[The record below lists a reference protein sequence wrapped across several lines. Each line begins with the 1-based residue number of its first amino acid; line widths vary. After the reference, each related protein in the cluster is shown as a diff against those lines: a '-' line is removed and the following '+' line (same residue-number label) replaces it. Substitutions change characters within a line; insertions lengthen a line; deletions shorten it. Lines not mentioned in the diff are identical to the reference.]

1 MPSKR
6 LVLYNGGAAGPAA
19 RLVVR
24 MRFLHTSDWHVG
36 RTIRS
41 HSRIDEHRAVFAEII
56 DIANRE
62 QVDAVLV
69 TGDIFHE
76 RRPSL
81 EAQELVAETLAE
93 LARQR
98 IPSVMIP
105 GNHDDSSL
113 LRALKPLGTLV
124 QAHIV
129 PEVVEDLSS
138 LIVPILARSGGE
150 KALIG
155 CLPYLHPH
163 LVLSTAESMGMT
175 EEGRISA
182 YQGKVQE
189 FFRALVEEMRR
200 KDPGAVSIV
209 LAHLHLLECE
219 FGGGEW
225 RSSVFPVGTGFL
237 PAHVQYVAL
246 GHLHKPQVVEK
257 AKSQTRYAGS
267 ILQMDF
273 GERDQKKS
281 VCLIDAHPGKPATI
295 NEIPLSKGKWLLRRT
310 GTAEAIL
317 AQAQDFTDAWV
328 EVILSPEKPNMEL
341 VARIR
346 ALPAVI
352 SLRFAEPQEATTTS
366 NERDRRSHADRPAGE
381 LFREYYKSRKNID
394 PEPQLMAL
402 FERLYQEAATA
413 SETGD

>member
-1 MPSKR
+1 MMDQQCKELPMK
-6 LVLYNGGAAGPAA
+6 V
-19 RLVVR
+19 
-24 MRFLHTSDWHVG
+24 LHTSDWHVG
-36 RTIRS
+36 RTIRNR
-41 HSRIDEHRAVFAEII
+41 SRIDEHRAVFAEIV
-56 DIANRE
+56 DIAKQE
-62 QVDAVLV
+62 DVDAVLV

-98 IPSVMIP
+98 IPSVLIP
-105 GNHDDSSL
+105 GNHDDPSL
-113 LRALKPLGTLV
+113 LRALKPLGTLA
-124 QAHIV
+124 QAHLV
-129 PEVVEDLSS
+129 PDVVEDLSS
-138 LIVPILARSGGE
+138 LIIPIVARAGGE
-150 KALIG
+150 QALIG

-163 LVLSTAESMGMT
+163 LVLNTAESMGMT

-189 FFRALVEEMRR
+189 FFRALVEGMQR
-200 KDPGAVSIV
+200 KDSGAVSIV

-225 RSSVFPVGTGFL
+225 RSSVFPVATGFL

-281 VCLIDAHPGKPATI
+281 VCLIEAHPGKPATVT
-295 NEIPLSKGKWLLRRT
+295 EIPLTKGKWLLRRT
-310 GTAEAIL
+310 GTAEALL
-317 AQAQDFTDAWV
+317 AQAPEFSDAWV
-328 EVILSPEKPNMEL
+328 EVVVSFEKHDVDL
-341 VARIR
+341 VNRIR
-346 ALPAVI
+346 ALPEVI
-352 SLRFAEPQEATTTS
+352 SLRFEEPQEASAGNGETEKRGS
-366 NERDRRSHADRPAGE
+366 GDRPAVE
-381 LFREYYKSRKNID
+381 LFRDYYKVKKKTE
-394 PEPQLMAL
+394 PEPQLVAL
-402 FERLYQEAATA
+402 FERLYQEASTA
-413 SETGD
+413 DETGD

>member
-1 MPSKR
+1 MK
-6 LVLYNGGAAGPAA
+6 
-19 RLVVR
+19 
-24 MRFLHTSDWHVG
+24 FLHTSDWHVG
-36 RTIRS
+36 RTIRNR
-41 HSRIDEHRAVFAEII
+41 SRIDEHRAVFAEII
-56 DIANRE
+56 DIAKQE

-76 RRPSL
+76 RRPAL

-93 LARQR
+93 LARER
-98 IPSVMIP
+98 IPSVLIP
-105 GNHDDSSL
+105 GNHDDPSL

-138 LIVPILARSGGE
+138 LIVPISARTGGE

-163 LVLSTAESMGMT
+163 LVLNTAESMGMT
-175 EEGRISA
+175 EEARLST
-182 YQGKVQE
+182 YQVKVQD
-189 FFRALVEEMRR
+189 FFRALVDGIQRR
-200 KDPGAVSIV
+200 DRGAVSIV

-225 RSSVFPVGTGFL
+225 RSSVFPVNTGFL

-246 GHLHKPQVVEK
+246 GHLHKPQIVEG

-281 VCLIDAHPGKPATI
+281 VCLIEASPGKPAMV
-295 NEIPLSKGKWLLRRT
+295 NEIALSKGKWLLRRT

-317 AQAQDFTDAWV
+317 AQAHDFTDAWV
-328 EVILSPEKPNMEL
+328 EVVLSLDKPNIAL
-341 VARIR
+341 VDKIR
-346 ALPAVI
+346 GLPEVI
-352 SLRFAEPQEATTTS
+352 SLRFAEPQEEATT
-366 NERDRRSHADRPAGE
+366 NGERDHKSHVDRPAGE
-381 LFREYYKSRKNID
+381 LFREYYKSKRKTD

-402 FERLYQEAATA
+402 FERLYQEASTA
-413 SETGD
+413 RDEA